1 MLTEEQIKKILH
13 ADRVVP
19 VNVANPHGPLGLE
32 QLAETVARLGRPR
45 AGALERSIALPAET
59 WQRLD
64 DLAREASQARPQ
76 PVTASDVVAA
86 IIEQAVTGH

>member
-1 MLTEEQIKKILH
+1 MLTEEQIKKALH

-32 QLAETVARLGRPR
+32 HLAASVALLRRSQ
-45 AGALERSIALPAET
+45 AGAMERLVALPAET

-64 DLAREASQARPQ
+64 DLAREASQSRPQ
-76 PVTASDVVAA
+76 PVTASDVAA
-86 IIEQAVTGH
+86 VILEQAVTGR

>member
-32 QLAETVARLGRPR
+32 QLAETVARLSRPQS
-45 AGALERSIALPAET
+45 GTLERPVALPADT
-59 WQRLD
+59 WRRLD
-64 DLAREASQARPQ
+64 DLAREASRAQPQ
-76 PVTASDVVAA
+76 PVTASDVAAA
-86 IIEQAVTGH
+86 ILEQAITGQ